1 MFYIRLYRV
10 FPLCDIVITYT
21 KMRIAKLDGIGS
33 HDKGILATRCT
44 TIKARDEHI
53 EIGQGIPF
61 VSLHIQEELI
71 GLDMREDQIAIH
83 RRFEVEQW
91 GADTLSCDQGILM
104 MVADKY
110 PIEPY
115 HARKADGYLI
125 YMYIDIVVRVDTLH
139 YP

>member
-1 MFYIRLYRV
+1 
-10 FPLCDIVITYT
+10 
-21 KMRIAKLDGIGS
+21 
-33 HDKGILATRCT
+33 
-44 TIKARDEHI
+44 
-53 EIGQGIPF
+53 
-61 VSLHIQEELI
+61 
-71 GLDMREDQIAIH
+71 MREDQIAIH